1 MYFNRIVI
9 LCGIM
14 SLAVAL
20 TVRADVI
27 DPNYHPVVRCVVI
40 DNGNE
45 FPDIAIVGAYTGSG
59 TVKTIERYIVNADS
73 CLTKGY
79 KFSSFYLFWVA
90 KTYLESQG
98 LANLPLADLLTPAI
112 SAKKLSKA
120 GTALPMG
127 LIPVQIEPFGGT
139 VPDTNPVVKERL
151 VYRLTAGGDDETVS
165 LFLAEKTTYDK
176 DGNEKQ
182 EVYTTAIDMGR
193 ERTTGAGTAKL
204 QAHLQVKLS
213 HGCLVVTPGFTGSAT
228 AELINCQ
235 GRAVTRF
242 SRECRAGATYLVPSA
257 GLSAGIY
264 WLRMNAGGATMN
276 VKLSTFE

>member
-1 MYFNRIVI
+1 MCFNRIVI

-14 SLAVAL
+14 LLAVAL
-20 TVRADVI
+20 TVSADVI
-27 DPNYHPVVRCVVI
+27 DPNYHPVTRCVVI

-45 FPDIAIVGAYTGSG
+45 FPDIAIVGAYMGTGV
-59 TVKTIERYIVNADS
+59 VKTIERYIVNADS

-79 KFSSFYLFWVA
+79 KFNSFYLFWVGKA
-90 KTYLESQG
+90 YLESQG
-98 LANLPLADLLTPAI
+98 LANLPLADFLPSI
-112 SAKKLSKA
+112 SAKRLA
-120 GTALPMG
+120 TTGTALPMG

-165 LFLAEKTTYDK
+165 LFLAQKTTYDK

-182 EVYTTAIDMGR
+182 EVYTTAISMGR
-193 ERTTGAGTAKL
+193 ERTIGVETANL
-204 QAHLQVKLS
+204 HVKLS

-235 GRAVTRF
+235 GRAVSRF
-242 SRECRAGATYLVPSA
+242 SRECHAGATYVVPSA